1 MRYRAL
7 ATQQSHLKNG
17 VLVGPRAQREDIKS
31 WFGAHRSKM
40 AFMINYQTD
49 RNTLIELGEKE
60 HESYV
65 ANEPFSHIVI
75 DDFFDPKALSEVLA
89 EVDAVDRSKRY
100 AKFLDRKTDHNKFAF
115 FPDVV
120 GLNTARL
127 AQCLNSGPFLAYL
140 EKLTGIPNLIADPSY
155 FGGGV
160 HWIERGGYLEVH
172 ADFNHL
178 KQYNLERRI
187 NLLLYLNKDW
197 KDEYAGDLELWDR
210 PTMTKRKTV
219 SPLFNRTVIFST
231 VKEAL
236 HGHPTPLNTPSGV
249 ARRSLALYYYTNT
262 WEPAVQ
268 AHTTM
273 YYISQKHKVRVRVS
287 RIVRGFILDLIP
299 PIFRKAVRAI
309 KRAIKGEKLTELWN

>member
-1 MRYRAL
+1 MD
-7 ATQQSHLKNG
+7 QSNISL
-17 VLVGPRAQREDIKS
+17 
-31 WFGAHRSKM
+31 
-40 AFMINYQTD
+40 MIDYQTG
-49 RNTLIELGEKE
+49 RNALTELGEKE
-60 HESYV
+60 HAIYV
-65 ANEPFSHIVI
+65 VNEPFSHIVI
-75 DDFFDPKALSEVLA
+75 DDFFDPGALGDVLKEV
-89 EVDAVDRSKRY
+89 ESIDRSKRY
-100 AKFLDRKTDHNKFAF
+100 AKFLDRETDHNKFAF

-127 AQCLNSGPFLAYL
+127 AQYLNSGPFLAYL

-160 HWIERGGYLEVH
+160 HWIENGGYLEIH

-178 KQYNLERRI
+178 KKYNLERRI

-210 PTMTKRKTV
+210 PTMTKRKAV
-219 SPLFNRTVIFST
+219 APVFNRAVIFST

-236 HGHPTPLNTPSGV
+236 HGHPTPLNTPPGV
-249 ARRSLALYYYTNT
+249 PRRSLALYYYTNT

-268 AHTTM
+268 AHTTL
-273 YYISQKHKVRVRVS
+273 YYISQKHKVRIRVS

-299 PIFRKAVRAI
+299 PIFRKTFRAI
-309 KRAIKGEKLTELWN
+309 KRAAKGEKLTELWD

>member
-1 MRYRAL
+1 VIDYR
-7 ATQQSHLKNG
+7 
-17 VLVGPRAQREDIKS
+17 
-31 WFGAHRSKM
+31 
-40 AFMINYQTD
+40 TD
-49 RNTLIELGEKE
+49 RNAFIELGGKE
-60 HESYV
+60 HETY
-65 ANEPFSHIVI
+65 ATNEPFSHVVI
-75 DDFFDPKALSEVLA
+75 DDFFDLKAMDEVLA

-120 GLNTARL
+120 GPNTARL
-127 AQCLNSGPFLAYL
+127 AQCLNSGAFLGYL
-140 EKLTGIPNLIADPSY
+140 EKLTGISNLIADPSY

-160 HWIERGGYLEVH
+160 HWIDNGGYLEIH

-178 KQYNLERRI
+178 KKYNLERRI
-187 NLLLYLNKDW
+187 NLLLYLNQDW
-197 KDEYAGDLELWDR
+197 KDEYNGHLELWDR
-210 PTMTKRKTV
+210 QSMTKRKEV
-219 SPLFNRTVIFST
+219 APIFNRAVIFST

-236 HGHPTPLNTPSGV
+236 HGHPTPLSAPAGR

-268 AHTTM
+268 AHTTL
-273 YYISQKHKVRVRVS
+273 YYISQKHKVRIRVS

-299 PIFRKAVRAI
+299 PIFRKTTRAI

>member
-1 MRYRAL
+1 VIDYR
-7 ATQQSHLKNG
+7 
-17 VLVGPRAQREDIKS
+17 
-31 WFGAHRSKM
+31 
-40 AFMINYQTD
+40 TD
-49 RNTLIELGEKE
+49 RNALIELGTTD
-60 HESYV
+60 HQRYATNV
-65 ANEPFSHIVI
+65 PFAHLVI
-75 DDFFDPKALSEVLA
+75 DDFFAPDALNEVLA

-120 GLNTARL
+120 GPNTARL
-127 AQCLNSGPFLAYL
+127 AQCLNSGAFLAYL
-140 EKLTGIPNLIADPSY
+140 EKLTGISNLIADPSY

-160 HWIERGGYLEVH
+160 HWIDNGGYLEVH

-178 KQYNLERRI
+178 KKYNLERRI
-187 NLLLYLNKDW
+187 NLLLYLNHDW
-197 KDEYAGDLELWDR
+197 KDEYNGHLELWDR
-210 PTMTKRKTV
+210 QSMTKRKEIA
-219 SPLFNRTVIFST
+219 PIFNRAVIFAT

-236 HGHPTPLNTPSGV
+236 HGHPTPLSAPAGR

-268 AHTTM
+268 AHTTL
-273 YYISQKHKVRVRVS
+273 YYVSQKHKVRIRVS

-299 PIFRKAVRAI
+299 PIFRKTTRAI